1 MRNKAFKQGHGSM
14 QDHTYRDLDHVSDQ
28 SACKHASHE
37 AHNEIVHLPSAWSPD
52 DVPRNEH
59 AGRATC

>member
-14 QDHTYRDLDHVSDQ
+14 HNYTYCDLDYVGDQ

-37 AHNEIVHLPSAWSPD
+37 AQNEIVHLPSAWSPND
-52 DVPRNEH
+52 IPCNED
-59 AGRATC
+59 ASRATC